1 MIWHG
6 EGQACASGSEKA
18 WRLLSDDHTI
28 FKLYIAVAVLTPVER
43 ILHQQFEWQS
53 SSAWLSPDLAEVPFV
68 KMANMQNSPAMRSI
82 HHLARCLM
90 GCNPLGEQDEVSNTI
105 LKTFDHLHR
114 SSLDVLPAVS
124 SKQKSCFFLL
134 VPMIPNSTASFSW
147 WARQL
152 TIPSPVIM
160 QVVWSRDGRPSG

>member
-1 MIWHG
+1 MCFFFPPPATHCSDSCQWHMIWHG

-68 KMANMQNSPAMRSI
+68 KIANMQNSPAMRSI

-90 GCNPLGEQDEVSNTI
+90 GCNPLGEQDEVPNTI

-124 SKQKSCFFLL
+124 SKQKSCFFCL
-134 VPMIPNSTASFSW
+134 F
-147 WARQL
+147 Q
-152 TIPSPVIM
+152 
-160 QVVWSRDGRPSG
+160 